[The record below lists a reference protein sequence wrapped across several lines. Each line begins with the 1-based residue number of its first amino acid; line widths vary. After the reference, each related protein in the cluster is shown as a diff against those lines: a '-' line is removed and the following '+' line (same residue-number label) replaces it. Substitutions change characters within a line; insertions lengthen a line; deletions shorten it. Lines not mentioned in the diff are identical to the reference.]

1 MKTYKG
7 TEKAAR
13 GSYLSLKN
21 WDFAQ
26 VEADND
32 VLPGEATVSYLK
44 VPTALAMIA
53 GPLTGLLFLVFL
65 PFIGI
70 AGFFGFLA
78 YKAYTGVKA
87 LGLRMGQAV
96 AYRPQPGAAYFTRE
110 TKSGD
115 DQHAEDEELNALE
128 KEVTRRKQDDADD
141 AGK

>member
-7 TEKAAR
+7 TEKATR
-13 GSYLSLKN
+13 GSYLNLKK

-32 VLPGEATVSYLK
+32 VLPGETSVSYVK
-44 VPTALAMIA
+44 VPTALAMVA
-53 GPLTGLLFLVFL
+53 GPLTGMLFLVFL

-87 LGLRMGQAV
+87 LGVRMGRAV
-96 AYRPQPGAAYFTRE
+96 VATPQPGAAYFTKE
-110 TKSGD
+110 TKGSD
-115 DQHAEDEELNALE
+115 DHHEADEELTALE
-128 KEVTRRKQDDADD
+128 EEVARRKKDETDD
-141 AGK
+141 AGS

>member
-70 AGFFGFLA
+70 AGFFGFLS
-78 YKAYTGVKA
+78 YKAYAGVKA
-87 LGLRMGQAV
+87 LGVRMAQSV
-96 AYRPQPGAAYFTRE
+96 VTTPQPGEAYFTKE
-110 TKSGD
+110 TKGSD
-115 DQHAEDEELNALE
+115 DHHEADEELTALE
-128 KEVTRRKQDDADD
+128 EEIARRKQDETDD
-141 AGK
+141 AGS